1 VPRPWG
7 RLLGVALIALLAVR
21 FLFRSNA
28 AVSSFADVGIGV
40 IGLLI
45 AWYALSREVTR
56 DEKWV
61 EEIRHGAIEDV
72 RLRGTTLWLG
82 CLHAKDEASEV
93 EDPDHPEWRRIGR
106 YTGDD
111 FSVIF
116 VEAAAPRSP
125 GRRTS
130 PTTRRKWYLGIP
142 KPNEPID
149 SYAVFGEVTR
159 HYLAPGAVS
168 LAVDEDVETWA
179 RDELNAPL
187 TFAIMFTDSS
197 TA

>member
-1 VPRPWG
+1 
-7 RLLGVALIALLAVR
+7 LFGVALIALLTVR

-28 AVSSFADVGIGV
+28 AVSSSADVGIGV

-45 AWYALSREVTR
+45 AWYALNREVTR
-56 DEKWV
+56 DESWV
-61 EEIRHGAIEDV
+61 EEIGHAAIDAV

-93 EDPDHPEWRRIGR
+93 EDPDHPDWRRIGR

-116 VEAAAPRSP
+116 VEAVAPSSP

-130 PTTRRKWYLGIP
+130 PTTWRKWYLGIP

-149 SYAVFGEVTR
+149 RYAVFGEVTC
-159 HYLAPGAVS
+159 HYLAQGAVS

-187 TFAIMFTDSS
+187 TFAIMFTDSW